1 MQTRTGFPHFRQAE
15 LNRWRMKSAPRDL
28 RSRLTDFLLDGYC
41 LLDGDGVVVDSNPAM
56 EMLLGY
62 PSGSLNGK
70 RLVDFVFEPGRD
82 DYQSFLELMF
92 YSRSRIRPLEI
103 EMNPCSGGKLSVY
116 LTFAPYPHNGKP
128 YAQALVR
135 DVSQWRQVQNEL
147 IAVNLMLEQSF
158 TDTLEGWGRAL
169 ELRDYETHG
178 HTQRVAEATVELAT
192 EIGYSLDEVLNL
204 RHGALLH
211 DIGKMAI
218 TDAILLKPG
227 PLTAEEWAIMRRH
240 PVYAEEL
247 LRQIDYLRPAIP
259 IPYCHHEKWDGSGYP
274 RGLKGAEIPLE
285 ARLFAVIDVYDALRS
300 SRPYRTEAWSE
311 QRTLEHIHANAGSHF
326 DPEVVRAFLNLK
338 GF

>member
-1 MQTRTGFPHFRQAE
+1 M
-15 LNRWRMKSAPRDL
+15 
-28 RSRLTDFLLDGYC
+28 
-41 LLDGDGVVVDSNPAM
+41 
-56 EMLLGY
+56 
-62 PSGSLNGK
+62 
-70 RLVDFVFEPGRD
+70 
-82 DYQSFLELMF
+82 
-92 YSRSRIRPLEI
+92 
-103 EMNPCSGGKLSVY
+103 
-116 LTFAPYPHNGKP
+116 
-128 YAQALVR
+128 VR

>member
-1 MQTRTGFPHFRQAE
+1 METSAGLSNFRQAA
-15 LNRWRMKSAPRDL
+15 LSRWRMKSAPRNL
-28 RSRLTDFLLDGYC
+28 RSRLINILLDGYC
-41 LLDGDGVVVDSNPAM
+41 LLDESGVVVECNPAL
-56 EMLLGY
+56 EILLGC
-62 PSGSLNGK
+62 PIGKLSGK
-70 RLVDFVFEPGRD
+70 RLVDHVQQSSRE

-92 YSRSRIRPLEI
+92 YSRSRIGPLEI
-103 EMNPCSGGKLSVY
+103 DITTSDGSGISVY
-116 LTFAPYPHNGKP
+116 LTFAPYPQHGKT

-169 ELRDYETHG
+169 ELRDFETHG
-178 HTQRVAEATVELAT
+178 HTQRVAEATIELAT
-192 EIGYSLDEVLNL
+192 WIGYNLDEVLNL

-227 PLTAEEWAIMRRH
+227 PLTAEEWDIMRRH

-247 LRQIDYLRPAIP
+247 LRNIDYLRPAIP

-285 ARLFAVIDVYDALRS
+285 ARLFAIIDVYDALRS
-300 SRPYRTEAWSE
+300 SRPYRLEAWSE
-311 QRTLEHIHANAGSHF
+311 ERTLEHIRASAGAHF
-326 DPEVVRAFLNLK
+326 DPELARAFLVLK